1 MEAKQEVIHSYILQA
16 VIPALH
22 SNAPETLSYPEMEVN
37 AEVTWSKIQGQW
49 MAMFSISSTCILHVN
64 NDNKLL

>member
-37 AEVTWSKIQGQW
+37 AEVTWSKIQGQ
-49 MAMFSISSTCILHVN
+49 
-64 NDNKLL
+64 